1 MSFVIFNLYPSLL
14 HVTLLML
21 DFDDFLNYIKSQEYY
36 SGQISH
42 IEHLPELK
50 ARYDNLKK
58 PLRKRL
64 ERWLS
69 NNNIKLWRHQAE
81 AINSIREGNNTVI
94 VTSTASGKSLCYN
107 LPVLDTL
114 LNNEKA
120 TALYIFPTKAL
131 ARDQFATLSKL
142 LANTKIKQYRAGIYD
157 GDIEADEKRQV
168 LDNANIIITNPYG
181 LHFYLPWFRQKW
193 RRICSNLHY
202 IVLDEIHVYRGIFG
216 SNFALL
222 MRRLKR
228 LLNSYDVKP
237 TWILSSATINNPGKF
252 SKKLIGEHFIV
263 VDKDDSPSGAK
274 KVILWDLP
282 YDNVSNTYRSAHQET
297 KNLFISHLKY
307 RDGIQTLT
315 FTLSRKMAELQALW
329 VRKMLPTLKNKI
341 FSYRAGINKKK
352 RREIEQKFKNKQILG
367 ISSTNALELGID
379 IGSLD
384 ATISSGFPG
393 TVSSLRQ
400 QIGRSGRGTG
410 LSISTYI
417 PMQNPLDLFYVHN
430 PKILFGPIQ
439 EEILISL
446 NNKYI
451 LKNHLC
457 CAAKEIPI
465 KIENHSQFEIQ
476 NQDFFRNLLEELV
489 MESLLMKRGDKYY
502 WRGDFFP
509 NEKFGLDDLSN
520 KSYKVVFYDGF
531 GEQTLTIEDESY
543 VFRDLHPGAVYLYEA
558 ETYIVN
564 ELDLS
569 NRIVYVSQKDV
580 DYYTQSLK
588 HTNIYPLKV
597 DSTKIIGPNKNIEC
611 FFGDVKVEHEY
622 YAYKVIDTLTQE
634 TIARNPLDDIP
645 LIEFETQAVWFEIP
659 FELQKQLE
667 LENYDLGGTIHAI
680 EHAMIAMAPAL
691 AQISRWDLGGVS
703 IDFDPVKQNP
713 VIYIYDAYRGG
724 IGISELLYEKLE
736 ELMLLTSKLIN
747 SCSCRTQNGCPACIM
762 SPKCGNGN
770 EPLDKN
776 GAKFLLNN
784 LLENRISI

>member
-1 MSFVIFNLYPSLL
+1 
-14 HVTLLML
+14 ML
-21 DFDDFLNYIKSQEYY
+21 DFDDFLHYIKSQEYY
-36 SGQISH
+36 SSQISH

-50 ARYDNLKK
+50 ARYDSLRK

-64 ERWLS
+64 ERWLKY
-69 NNNIKLWRHQAE
+69 NNIKLWRHQAE

-107 LPVLDTL
+107 LSVLDTL

-131 ARDQFATLSKL
+131 ARDQFSSLSKL
-142 LANTKIKQYRAGIYD
+142 LTDTNIKQYRAGIYD
-157 GDIEADEKRQV
+157 GDIEPNEKRKV
-168 LDNANIIITNPYG
+168 LENANIIITNPYG
-181 LHFYLPWFRQKW
+181 LHFYLPWFKQKW
-193 RRICSNLHY
+193 RRFCSNLCY

-228 LLNSYDVKP
+228 LLDSYNVKP
-237 TWILSSATINNPGKF
+237 LWILSSATIYNPGKF
-252 SKKLIGEHFIV
+252 CEKLIGEDFVV

-282 YDNVSNTYRSAHQET
+282 YDNVSATYRSAHQET
-297 KNLFISHLKY
+297 KNLLISHLKY
-307 RDGIQTLT
+307 KDGIQTLT

-329 VRKMLPTLKNKI
+329 VRKALPAIKDKI
-341 FSYRAGINKKK
+341 YSYRAGINKIK
-352 RREIEQKFKNKQILG
+352 RSEIEQKFKTKEILG

-393 TVSSLRQ
+393 TVSSLKQ
-400 QIGRSGRGTG
+400 QIGRSGRGTD
-410 LSISTYI
+410 LSISTYV

-465 KIENHSQFEIQ
+465 KIENHTQFEIQ
-476 NQDFFRNLLEELV
+476 NQEYFRNLLEELV

-509 NEKFGLDDLSN
+509 NEKFGLEDLSN
-520 KSYKVVFYDGF
+520 KSYKVVFYNGF
-531 GEQTLTIEDESY
+531 GEQTLTVEDESY
-543 VFRDLHPGAVYLYEA
+543 VFRDLHPGAIYLYEA
-558 ETYIVN
+558 ETYLVN
-564 ELDLS
+564 ELDIS
-569 NRIVYVSQKDV
+569 NRTVYVSQKDV

-588 HTNIYPLKV
+588 HTNIYPIQV
-597 DSTKIIGPNKNIEC
+597 DSTKIIGPNKDIEC

-667 LENYDLGGTIHAI
+667 SEDFDLGGTIHAI

-724 IGISELLYEKLE
+724 IGISELLYERLE
-736 ELMLLTSKLIN
+736 DLMLLTSKLIN
-747 SCSCRTQNGCPACIM
+747 SCSCKTQNGCPACIM

-784 LLENRISI
+784 LLRNIDNI

>member
-1 MSFVIFNLYPSLL
+1 
-14 HVTLLML
+14 ML
-21 DFDDFLNYIKSQEYY
+21 DFDDFVAFLKSQEYY
-36 SGQISH
+36 SGQITH

-50 ARYDNLKK
+50 ARFDILNN

-64 ERWLS
+64 QRWLDH
-69 NNNIKLWRHQAE
+69 NNIKLWRHQAE
-81 AINSIREGNNTVI
+81 AINSIREGHNTVI

-114 LNNEKA
+114 LNNEKS
-120 TALYIFPTKAL
+120 TAIYVFPTKAL

-142 LANTKIKQYRAGIYD
+142 LAETKIKQYRAGVYD
-157 GDIEADEKRQV
+157 GDIEPHEKRRI

-181 LHFYLPWFRQKW
+181 LHFYLPWFKQKW
-193 RRICSNLHY
+193 RRICSNLSY
-202 IVLDEIHVYRGIFG
+202 IILDEIHVYRGIFG

-228 LLNSYDVKP
+228 LLDYYKVNP
-237 TWILSSATINNPGKF
+237 IWILSSATIYKPGEF
-252 SKKLIGEHFIV
+252 CEKLIGEQFV
-263 VDKDDSPSGAK
+263 VIDKDDSPSGAK

-282 YDNVSNTYRSAHQET
+282 YDKTSATYRSAHQET

-307 RDGIQTLT
+307 KGGIQTLT

-329 VRKMLPTLKNKI
+329 LRKALPILKDKV

-352 RREIEQKFKNKQILG
+352 RREIEQKFKAKEIIG

-393 TVSSLRQ
+393 TISSLKQ

-430 PKILFGPIQ
+430 PKQLFGPIQ
-439 EEILISL
+439 EELLISL

-465 KIENHSQFEIQ
+465 RMRDHQQFEIKDQ
-476 NQDFFRNLLEELV
+476 QFFHNLLEELKL
-489 MESLLMKRGDKYY
+489 ESLLMKRGDKYY
-502 WRGDFFP
+502 WKGDFFP
-509 NEKFGLDDLSN
+509 NEKFGLEDLSN
-520 KSYKVVFYDGF
+520 KSYKVILYSGSSN
-531 GEQTLTIEDESY
+531 QTLTVEDESY

-558 ETYIVN
+558 ETYVVK
-564 ELDLS
+564 ELDIS
-569 NRIVYVSQKDV
+569 NRLVFVSRKDV

-588 HTNIYPLKV
+588 HTNIYPLQL

-611 FFGDVKVEHEY
+611 FFGDVKVEHDY
-622 YAYKVIDTLTQE
+622 YAYKVIDTFTQE
-634 TIARNPLDDIP
+634 TISRNPLDDIP
-645 LIEFETQAVWFEIP
+645 LIEFESQAVWFEIP

-703 IDFDPVKQNP
+703 IDFDPVKQSP
-713 VIYIYDAYRGG
+713 IIYIYDAYRGG

-736 ELMLLTSKLIN
+736 ELMMLTFKLIN
-747 SCSCRTQNGCPACIM
+747 SCSCNTPNGCPACIM

-770 EPLDKN
+770 EPLDKS
-776 GAKFLLNN
+776 GATFLLSR
-784 LLENRISI
+784 LLSI

>member
-1 MSFVIFNLYPSLL
+1 
-14 HVTLLML
+14 ML
-21 DFDDFLNYIKSQEYY
+21 DFDDFVTFLKSQEYY
-36 SGQISH
+36 SGQITH

-50 ARYDNLKK
+50 ARFDILNK

-64 ERWLS
+64 QRWLDQ
-69 NNNIKLWRHQAE
+69 NNIKLWRHQAE
-81 AINSIREGNNTVI
+81 AINSIREGHNTVI

-114 LNNEKA
+114 LNNEKS
-120 TALYIFPTKAL
+120 TAIYVFPTKAL

-142 LANTKIKQYRAGIYD
+142 LAETKIKQYRAGVYD
-157 GDIEADEKRQV
+157 GDIEPHEKRRI

-181 LHFYLPWFRQKW
+181 LHFYLPWFKQKW
-193 RRICSNLHY
+193 RRICSNLSY
-202 IVLDEIHVYRGIFG
+202 IILDEIHVYRGIFG

-228 LLNSYDVKP
+228 LLDYYKVNP
-237 TWILSSATINNPGKF
+237 IWILSSATIYKPEKF
-252 SKKLIGEHFIV
+252 CEKLIGEQFSVI
-263 VDKDDSPSGAK
+263 DKDDSPSGAK

-282 YDNVSNTYRSAHQET
+282 YDKTSATYRSAHQET

-307 RDGIQTLT
+307 KGGIQTLT

-329 VRKMLPTLKNKI
+329 VRKSLPILKDKV

-352 RREIEQKFKNKQILG
+352 RREIEQKFKGKEIIG

-393 TVSSLRQ
+393 TISSLKQ

-430 PKILFGPIQ
+430 PKQLFGPIQ
-439 EEILISL
+439 EELLISL

-465 KIENHSQFEIQ
+465 RMRDHQQFEIKDQ
-476 NQDFFRNLLEELV
+476 QFLYNLLEELKL
-489 MESLLMKRGDKYY
+489 ESLLMKRGDKYY
-502 WRGDFFP
+502 WKGDFFP
-509 NEKFGLDDLSN
+509 NEKFGLEDLSN
-520 KSYKVVFYDGF
+520 KSYKVILYSGSSN
-531 GEQTLTIEDESY
+531 QTLTVEDESY

-558 ETYIVN
+558 ETYVVK
-564 ELDLS
+564 ELDIS
-569 NRIVYVSQKDV
+569 NRLVFVSRKDV

-588 HTNIYPLKV
+588 HTNIYPLQL

-611 FFGDVKVEHEY
+611 FFGDVKVEHDY

-634 TIARNPLDDIP
+634 TISRNPLDDIP
-645 LIEFETQAVWFEIP
+645 LIKFESQAVWFEIP

-703 IDFDPVKQNP
+703 IDFDPVKQSP
-713 VIYIYDAYRGG
+713 IIYIYDAYRGG

-736 ELMLLTSKLIN
+736 ELMMLTFKLIN
-747 SCSCRTQNGCPACIM
+747 SCSCKTPNGCPACIM

-770 EPLDKN
+770 EPLDKS
-776 GAKFLLNN
+776 GATFLLSR
-784 LLENRISI
+784 LLSI

>member
-1 MSFVIFNLYPSLL
+1 M

-36 SGQISH
+36 SSQICH

-50 ARYDNLKK
+50 ARYDNLRK
-58 PLRKRL
+58 PLKKRL

-69 NNNIKLWRHQAE
+69 NNNINLWRHQAE

-114 LNNEKA
+114 LNNDKA
-120 TALYIFPTKAL
+120 TALYIFPSKAL
-131 ARDQFATLSKL
+131 ARDQFATLKKFL
-142 LANTKIKQYRAGIYD
+142 EDTNIKQYRAGIYD
-157 GDIEADEKRQV
+157 GDIEPYEKRKI

-181 LHFYLPWFRQKW
+181 LHFYLPWFKQKW
-193 RRICSNLHY
+193 RRICSNLCY

-228 LLNSYDVKP
+228 LLDSYDVKP
-237 TWILSSATINNPGKF
+237 IWILSSATINNPGKF
-252 SKKLIGEHFIV
+252 SKKLIGEHVVV
-263 VDKDDSPSGAK
+263 VDKDDSPSGPK
-274 KVILWDLP
+274 KVLLWDLP
-282 YDNVSNTYRSAHQET
+282 YDNVSATYRSAHQET

-307 RDGIQTLT
+307 KDGIQTLT

-329 VRKMLPTLKNKI
+329 VRKALPTFKDKI

-352 RREIEQKFKNKQILG
+352 RREIEQKFKTKEILG

-393 TVSSLRQ
+393 TVSSLKQ
-400 QIGRSGRGTG
+400 QIGRSGRGTD

-446 NNKYI
+446 SNKYI

-465 KIENHSQFEIQ
+465 KIENHTQFEIQ
-476 NQDFFRNLLEELV
+476 NQESFGNLLDELV

-509 NEKFGLDDLSN
+509 NEKFGLEDLSN

-531 GEQTLTIEDESY
+531 GEQTLTVEDESY
-543 VFRDLHPGAVYLYEA
+543 VFRDLHPGAIYLYEA

-564 ELDLS
+564 ELDIS
-569 NRIVYVSQKDV
+569 NRTVYVLQKDV

-588 HTNIYPLKV
+588 HTNIYPIQV

-645 LIEFETQAVWFEIP
+645 LIEFETQALWFEIP

-667 LENYDLGGTIHAI
+667 SEDFDLGGSIHAI

-736 ELMLLTSKLIN
+736 ELLLITSRLIRT
-747 SCSCRTQNGCPACIM
+747 CSCTTPNGCPACIM

-770 EPLDKN
+770 EPLDKK
-776 GAKFLLNN
+776 GANFLLNK
-784 LLENRISI
+784 LLKIENV